1 MNTNAQKKFNPLI
14 ILIGILLLFNYSLVY
29 PCTTFVL
36 KNDRNLLFGRNLD
49 WHIGTGLLITN
60 QRNIEKI
67 ALVDSAENPI
77 KWISKYGSITFNQ
90 VGRDLPY
97 GGMNEAGLV
106 VEHMS
111 LPKTKYPAKDDRQSI
126 QACQWIQY
134 QLDNCATVEDVINS
148 DKILRIVDD
157 ISLFHFL
164 ICDRLGN
171 AAVIEFLNGTM
182 IVKAGEQLPLTAL
195 ANSTYEESI
204 TSFVTKAN
212 TAYDRSLY
220 NFCTASNMIENYTSN
235 KVSDDIAYSFDIL
248 KSVAQGYSTKWSI
261 VYDIKNLKVYFK
273 IFETPTLIETQIIFL
288 KEEGSAETKIID
300 LTEFDFK
307 CSSPSLV
314 MDLEIDKEGV
324 VNSYFTEYTTDINKK
339 YISKAFDYFWRFGVP
354 INISDE
360 ELNYLAKYP
369 ENFNCINK

>member
-1 MNTNAQKKFNPLI
+1 MKKKSNLFLILI
-14 ILIGILLLFNYSLVY
+14 IIILLSNHSLVY

-36 KNDRNLLFGRNLD
+36 KNDRSLLFGRNLD

-67 ALVDSAENPI
+67 ALVDSIENPI

-97 GGMNEAGLV
+97 GGMNEVGLV

-111 LPKTKYPAKDDRQSI
+111 LPKTMYPAKDNRQSI

-134 QLDNCATVEDVINS
+134 QLDNCATIEDVINS
-148 DKILRIVDD
+148 DKFLRIVDK

-171 AAVIEFLNGTM
+171 VAVIEFLNGRM
-182 IVKAGEQLPLTAL
+182 VVKTGEQLSLTAL
-195 ANSTYEESI
+195 ANSTYDESI
-204 TSFVTKAN
+204 TSFATKAN

-220 NFCTASNMIENYTSN
+220 NFCTAANMIENYSSN
-235 KVSDDIAYSFDIL
+235 RVSDDIAYSFDIL

-261 VYDIKNLKVYFK
+261 VYDIKNLKVYFR
-273 IFETPTLIETQIIFL
+273 IFETPTLIDTQIIFL
-288 KEEGSAETKIID
+288 KEEGMAKTKIVD
-300 LTEFDFK
+300 LTEFDFQ
-307 CSSPSLV
+307 CSLPSQV
-314 MDLEIDKEGV
+314 MDLEIDKEGL
-324 VNSYFTEYTTDINKK
+324 VNSHFTGYNTDINKK
-339 YISKAFDYFWRFGVP
+339 FISKAFDYFWRFGVP
-354 INISDE
+354 IKISDE

-369 ENFNCINK
+369 ESFNCINK